1 MSLPLLV
8 LGTKNYSSWSLRP
21 WILLKH
27 LGVSFDEVV
36 LQLDTEQ
43 FHQEI
48 SKYSPSRRVPVLI
61 DGDVRV
67 WDSLAIAE
75 YAADQI
81 SRWRSDLPGAE
92 PRVWPADATAR
103 AHARSIAAEMHSGFQ
118 TLRSL
123 CPMNIRA
130 RNVKVRL
137 TPELAGDI
145 ERIDRIW
152 AGTRHR
158 FGAGGAW
165 LFGEYTAADAM
176 YAPVALRFRTYG
188 GQLSSRSRDYLKT
201 VLSDP
206 LLGEWLAAAEADDHV
221 IPHDEV
227 RTRRSRAKPKA
238 RSSARARAS
247 KARPRTGKRAARKR

>member
-27 LGVSFDEVV
+27 LGVDFEEIV
-36 LQLDTEQ
+36 LPLDTDQ
-43 FHQEI
+43 FREEI
-48 SKYSPSRRVPVLI
+48 GKYSPTGRVPVLI

-81 SRWRSDLPGAE
+81 ARWRSDVPGAA
-92 PRVWPADATAR
+92 PRVWPVDPTAR

-118 TLRSL
+118 TLRTL
-123 CPMNIRA
+123 CPMIVRA
-130 RNVKVRL
+130 RNVKVRM
-137 TPELAGDI
+137 TPELAQDI
-145 ERIDRIW
+145 ARIDRIW
-152 AGTRHR
+152 SGTRHR
-158 FGAGGAW
+158 FGGAGPW
-165 LFGEYTAADAM
+165 LFGEYSAADAM

-188 GQLSSRSRDYLKT
+188 AELSARSREYLET

-206 LLGEWLAAAEADDHV
+206 LLGEWIAAADADEHVLPYIEA
-221 IPHDEV
+221 
-227 RTRRSRAKPKA
+227 RRRRKARKTRAHARPARRRKTSRSR
-238 RSSARARAS
+238 R
-247 KARPRTGKRAARKR
+247 